1 MVTNSRI
8 MDARI
13 PTRAL
18 PITFTFCLSL
28 FLFWGVSILA
38 YGNNFLGSDSF
49 LIVNKIFHSHELRWF
64 EQTYLSQFGLQGV
77 LLAKMHNPPFNL
89 SVIGISISASVFFSL
104 ITAVAFSVPVN
115 KINCI
120 AGFPAVALYWISLAF
135 SPWVLPFSYSLY
147 WVPFTIII
155 PALIPLCLGT
165 WMHDKRKWF
174 VLSFIVI
181 AMLVKCLCG
190 YEYITTITLFACA
203 GYVFSLM
210 RTGMNV
216 RISSLSL
223 IFAACIVGFL
233 LGIFIHVSQLHHIN
247 ESYGMSTIMN
257 RAEAHTGTDGGGDDP
272 SLLIA
277 HLSTRPGNEEL
288 ISVLS
293 AGANQHKLLFAWTA
307 FKEYFH
313 LPAIVFSGYIIP
325 FGWFVL
331 IAFIASVICLTH
343 CVKSIKDKFSSEVK
357 LYSLGV
363 LFIFAGVFSWQ
374 ILAWHHMTVHY
385 HLNGQLFAYGMVPI
399 AMVSIGAIIN
409 VAYRKLPGMFKSLIS
424 FGFGSVICALLILVT
439 IFHSHNAA
447 SLNDDYQSY
456 EKSTSQVVANLDEL
470 KVTDGGSELYRG
482 MEMDT
487 HTLTASGWMYATGRD
502 NARIFVFVKGGL
514 IGEIRPTLRRDDVYS
529 VHPEAGLMSGF
540 NFSYNIP
547 GKFTKESVRLVMPDG
562 KGNFV
567 ELK

>member
-1 MVTNSRI
+1 MTNSRI
-8 MDARI
+8 MRLHI
-13 PTRAL
+13 PTGAL

-28 FLFWGVSILA
+28 FLFWSVSILA

-64 EQTYLSQFGLQGV
+64 EQTYLSQFGLQGI
-77 LLAKMHNPPFNL
+77 LLAKMHNPPFNF
-89 SVIGISISASVFFSL
+89 SVIGISIAASVIFSL
-104 ITAVAFSVPVN
+104 LTAAAFSVPVS
-115 KINCI
+115 KINHI
-120 AGFPAVALYWISLAF
+120 AGFPAVALYWVSLAF

-155 PALIPLCLGT
+155 PALIPLCLGP
-165 WMHDKRKWF
+165 WMHDKRKWI
-174 VLSFIVI
+174 VLSLVVI

-210 RTGMNV
+210 RTGMKV
-216 RISSLSL
+216 RVSSLTL
-223 IFAACIVGFL
+223 IFAACVVGFL
-233 LGIFIHVSQLHHIN
+233 LAIFIHVSQLHHIN

-277 HLSTRPGNEEL
+277 HLATRPGNEAL
-288 ISVLS
+288 ISILS
-293 AGANQHKLLFAWTA
+293 TGANQHKLLFAWTA

-313 LPAIVFSGYIIP
+313 LPALVFSGYIIP
-325 FGWFVL
+325 FGWFIL
-331 IAFIASVICLTH
+331 ISFIASFICLTH
-343 CVKSIKDKFSSEVK
+343 FVRPLKNKFTTEVK
-357 LYSLGV
+357 LFSFGV

-374 ILAWHHMTVHY
+374 ILAWHHMTLHY
-385 HLNGQLFAYGMVPI
+385 HLNGQLFAYGIVPI
-399 AMVSIGAIIN
+399 AMVSIGAVIN
-409 VAYRKLPGMFKSLIS
+409 IAYRKTPELFKSVIPV
-424 FGFGSVICALLILVT
+424 GIGSVLCAVLIFVT
-439 IFHSHNAA
+439 IFHAHNSA

-456 EKSTSQVVANLDEL
+456 GKSPSQVVASLDEL

-487 HTLTASGWMYATGRD
+487 YTLTASGWMYATGRD
-502 NARIFVFVKGGL
+502 SARIFVLVRGGL
-514 IGEIRPTLRRDDVYS
+514 IGVIRPTFRRDDVVS
-529 VHPEAGLMSGF
+529 VHPEAGMMSGF

-547 GKFTKESVRLVMPDG
+547 GKFTKEDVRLVMPDG